1 MNELQT
7 FLLEDSG
14 IRGALVRLDETW
26 RQVQAQHVYSPAVRA
41 LLGDAVIATVLLAS
55 GLKAKPAVS
64 LQLQGEGPLR
74 LLVIQCTS
82 DLKVR
87 GMAQGARDAAEPLLG
102 GGKLVVNVDTGGP
115 SGFFQGVVP
124 LVNERL
130 DACLE
135 AYFAQSEQL
144 PTRLVLRSAGGAI
157 AGLLLQVLPGRD
169 ESEADAAFDDAAAYG
184 ETVTA
189 EELTSLPADVLLPK
203 LFAGQ
208 AIRVF
213 TPRPVVHDCRCTPE
227 RLAGI
232 VRMLGGDEC
241 RSILADQGHV
251 ELTCEFCNRAFRYD
265 DAAVETILGGGTS
278 DSARVH

>member
-1 MNELQT
+1 
-7 FLLEDSG
+7 
-14 IRGALVRLDETW
+14 
-26 RQVQAQHVYSPAVRA
+26 
-41 LLGDAVIATVLLAS
+41 
-55 GLKAKPAVS
+55 
-64 LQLQGEGPLR
+64 
-74 LLVIQCTS
+74 
-82 DLKVR
+82 
-87 GMAQGARDAAEPLLG
+87 
-102 GGKLVVNVDTGGP
+102 
-115 SGFFQGVVP
+115 
-124 LVNERL
+124 
-130 DACLE
+130 
-135 AYFAQSEQL
+135 
-144 PTRLVLRSAGGAI
+144 
-157 AGLLLQVLPGRD
+157 
-169 ESEADAAFDDAAAYG
+169 
-184 ETVTA
+184 VTA

-265 DAAVETILGGGTS
+265 DAAVATILGGGTS